1 MYNTEQQAFLEYV
14 TEKVKRLFAEFP
26 APGHDF
32 LHASNVGGYA
42 KEVATKEN
50 ARTVFLCELAG
61 ILHDIGRAPEHHNP
75 SNTVRHHEL
84 SYKMLR
90 EWFREDPRFDFLT
103 REEKLEL
110 LYAVRYHWNDAADEY
125 DTAWILRDADKLDLL
140 GLHGMERSKL
150 FRGDDK
156 KAFAL
161 DCRLAYCS
169 WYWMRSTAARKIA
182 EDKNFM
188 NEMDQAIIEDL
199 KTKIEPVEL

>member
-1 MYNTEQQAFLEYV
+1 MYTSEQQAFLEYV
-14 TEKVKRLFAEFP
+14 TQKVKSLFAEFP

-75 SNTVRHHEL
+75 SNTLRHHEL
-84 SYKMLR
+84 SYNMLR
-90 EWFREDPRFDFLT
+90 EWFREDSRFDFLT

-110 LYAVRYHWNDAADEY
+110 LYVVRYHWNDAADEY

-140 GLHGMERSKL
+140 GLHGMERSKI

-156 KAFAL
+156 KAFGL

-169 WYWMRSTAARKIA
+169 WYWIRSTAARKIA

-188 NEMDQAIIEDL
+188 KEMDHAIIEDL